1 MMRIPNIPA
10 SVTVAMAVVVFAVPL
25 VVMLIFQSPR

>member
-10 SVTVAMAVVVFAVPL
+10 SVTVLMAAIVLVAPL
-25 VVMLIFQSPR
+25 VVILVVHPVR

>member
-10 SVTVAMAVVVFAVPL
+10 SITILMAAIVFAAPL
-25 VVMLIFQSPR
+25 IVMIFVHPVR